1 MAHTAIFLARLL
13 RTGKLGFCCCFLCH
27 ELAELRH
34 LGLIAVKGQ
43 PYGAPKNGLSEAN
56 HLVAGGCQSEAL
68 GVVKLPLS
76 LMPRLEKVVAVGG
89 DYGD

>member
-13 RTGKLGFCCCFLCH
+13 CTDKLGFFCCFLYH

-34 LGLIAVKGQ
+34 LGLIAFKRQ
-43 PYGAPKNGLSEAN
+43 PFSSPKNGLSEAN

-76 LMPRLEKVVAVGG
+76 HASLGEGSHR
-89 DYGD
+89 